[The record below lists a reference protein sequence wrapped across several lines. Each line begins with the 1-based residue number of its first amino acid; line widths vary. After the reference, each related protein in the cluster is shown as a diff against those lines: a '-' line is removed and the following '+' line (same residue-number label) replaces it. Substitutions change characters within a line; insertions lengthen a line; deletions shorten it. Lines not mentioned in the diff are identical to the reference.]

1 MEIEMCDCRELFE
14 GKATAHYPEIEGAA
28 ATLSGYM
35 LIPSGYQYL
44 ECEVKGFR
52 TTLAGKVI
60 AVKKTINAMGSYCMF
75 CGEKYEKDA
84 PQ

>member
-1 MEIEMCDCRELFE
+1 MCDCRKLFE
-14 GKATAHYPEIEGAA
+14 GKAVEHYPEIDGAQ

-52 TTLAGKVI
+52 TTAKGKVLP
-60 AVKKTINAMGSYCMF
+60 VKKKVNALGKYCMF
-75 CGEKYEKDA
+75 CGEAFDKSEVSDA
-84 PQ
+84 QA